1 MTGVARQSLTTL
13 TGQTKRDPGQEEE
26 AEAVSPGL
34 AGKKKK
40 GSMELKKRSHF
51 PDGHNSREMSS
62 LQGQGSQS
70 LD

>member
-40 GSMELKKRSHF
+40 RLNGAKEKKSF
-51 PDGHNSREMSS
+51 S
-62 LQGQGSQS
+62 
-70 LD
+70 